1 MTTLKRISALVGLLL
16 CMGSIAH
23 AQTTAT
29 PVITPGS
36 GSYTGS
42 QSVTITD
49 ATSGSTIFYT
59 TDGSTPQTGT
69 PTYLFTGVISGSSAY
84 WGKTCYIGSPQCSG
98 GVGTTAPEGT
108 PTETFGLNTP
118 SASTGTSNAVA
129 HFSFEDPNLG
139 SYTQVLWTSLNG
151 ASTTSGSALYIT
163 ADFWE
168 QSVFAAGKTNLE
180 FDQFLSASGWL
191 YMFGTQCS
199 GANGYVIQYDNET
212 HGWVSTGISC
222 SGMVDGNYHHIVAK
236 YHRDPNTSTACSG
249 APCEYW
255 DSIQIDSTVYTINA
269 TLPATSTTWGEILAS
284 QFQVDGD
291 PTSASSGTPALYD
304 LYIDTDTLSASTTPT
319 TSPIYSAPL
328 TITPPATVTAIAT
341 ASGYSASLAA
351 SATYTTAS
359 TVAATPTFSPPT
371 GIFSG
376 AQTVTIS
383 DATAGATMYY
393 TTDGSTPTTSS
404 SVYSTPL
411 SVTATTTVHAI
422 ATASGYSASAL
433 GTALYTIGCGLS
445 PFAAGNID
453 PTQIKASGRLG
464 VSPLF
469 QMAVG
474 GYTLGDLPNYD
485 CNGNLMDSGMLLS
498 SLATKSA
505 TQQGTYTYAA
515 DTGSA
520 NAYAVTLSPAPSIV
534 AGSHVVFKA
543 ANANTGASTLAV
555 NGGTATAITKE
566 GATALASGDIAAGQI
581 VEVVFDGTNFQML
594 ASGASGSGGGFS
606 NPMTAAGDVIVG
618 GTSGTPERLGVGSN
632 GQQLGVVNGAPAWI
646 TPSGGGGAS
655 RGLWSGLMSAT
666 PTISS
671 TGLST
676 HYNESST
683 FSATNASDCILLS
696 DTVAAN
702 SNVLEGLLQ
711 AYPSTAYTLT
721 ILMTVPL
728 PAANYS
734 GSGLVIASSTSGP
747 AMLFDM
753 MNQGGDVVAVYTFS
767 SPTSETSNLY
777 FSNNYVMG
785 GQAFVWLRLKDDGTN
800 ITFYISY
807 DGHFWPQIYTVAK
820 SSSYLGS
827 AGFNYIGF
835 VLSPQLAAVQSCLV
849 SWAISYP

>member
-180 FDQFLSASGWL
+180 FDQFLSTSGWL

-255 DSIQIDSTVYTINA
+255 DSIQIDSTVYTLNA

-319 TSPIYSAPL
+319 TSPVYSAPL

-351 SATYTTAS
+351 SATYSTAS
-359 TVAATPTFSPPT
+359 TVAATPTFSPAT

-383 DATAGATMYY
+383 DATAGATLYY

-404 SVYSTPL
+404 SVYTTPL
-411 SVTATTTVHAI
+411 SVPATTTVHAI

-534 AGSHVVFKA
+534 AGSHVLFKA

-555 NGGTATAITKE
+555 NGGTATAITKQ
-566 GATALASGDIAAGQI
+566 GATALASGDIASGQI

-594 ASGASGSGGGFS
+594 APGASGSGGGFS
-606 NPMTAAGDVIVG
+606 NPMTTPGDVIVG

-646 TPSGGGGAS
+646 TPSGGGGGNP
-655 RGLWSGLMSAT
+655 GLFSGLIGSSV
-666 PTISS
+666 PTQSS
-671 TGLST
+671 TGMTTAFNQRAS
-676 HYNESST
+676 
-683 FSATNASDCILLS
+683 FSAADSAVGISMIDTSADASENVEGVTN
-696 DTVAAN
+696 V
-702 SNVLEGLLQ
+702 
-711 AYPSTAYTLT
+711 YPSVPYTLSV
-721 ILMTVPL
+721 LVSL
-728 PAANYS
+728 PASASNYNLVGIIAATSSS
-734 GSGLVIASSTSGP
+734 GNITFFGMRWAYEWQWTVLAYNSYNSYNSDPFPWTGIFYGP
-747 AMLFDM
+747 
-753 MNQGGDVVAVYTFS
+753 YI
-767 SPTSETSNLY
+767 
-777 FSNNYVMG
+777 
-785 GQAFVWLRLKDDGTN
+785 WLRLKDDGT
-800 ITFYISY
+800 YIYFSTSA
-807 DGHFWPQIYTVAK
+807 DGVFWQQQYTVSKASSFLGSSGYNLLGVAIDPATGVIGSSVMGYIYTT
-820 SSSYLGS
+820 
-827 AGFNYIGF
+827 
-835 VLSPQLAAVQSCLV
+835 P
-849 SWAISYP
+849 

>member
-23 AQTTAT
+23 GQTTAT

-180 FDQFLSASGWL
+180 FDQFLSTSGWL

-255 DSIQIDSTVYTINA
+255 DSIQIDSTVYTLNA

-319 TSPIYSAPL
+319 TSPVYSAPL

-351 SATYTTAS
+351 SATYSTAS
-359 TVAATPTFSPPT
+359 TVAATPTFSPAT

-376 AQTVTIS
+376 AQTVLVVGVVL
-383 DATAGATMYY
+383 A
-393 TTDGSTPTTSS
+393 
-404 SVYSTPL
+404 L
-411 SVTATTTVHAI
+411 SV
-422 ATASGYSASAL
+422 S
-433 GTALYTIGCGLS
+433 
-445 PFAAGNID
+445 
-453 PTQIKASGRLG
+453 
-464 VSPLF
+464 VS
-469 QMAVG
+469 M
-474 GYTLGDLPNYD
+474 
-485 CNGNLMDSGMLLS
+485 
-498 SLATKSA
+498 
-505 TQQGTYTYAA
+505 
-515 DTGSA
+515 
-520 NAYAVTLSPAPSIV
+520 
-534 AGSHVVFKA
+534 
-543 ANANTGASTLAV
+543 
-555 NGGTATAITKE
+555 
-566 GATALASGDIAAGQI
+566 
-581 VEVVFDGTNFQML
+581 
-594 ASGASGSGGGFS
+594 
-606 NPMTAAGDVIVG
+606 
-618 GTSGTPERLGVGSN
+618 
-632 GQQLGVVNGAPAWI
+632 
-646 TPSGGGGAS
+646 
-655 RGLWSGLMSAT
+655 
-666 PTISS
+666 
-671 TGLST
+671 
-676 HYNESST
+676 
-683 FSATNASDCILLS
+683 
-696 DTVAAN
+696 
-702 SNVLEGLLQ
+702 
-711 AYPSTAYTLT
+711 
-721 ILMTVPL
+721 
-728 PAANYS
+728 
-734 GSGLVIASSTSGP
+734 
-747 AMLFDM
+747 
-753 MNQGGDVVAVYTFS
+753 
-767 SPTSETSNLY
+767 
-777 FSNNYVMG
+777 
-785 GQAFVWLRLKDDGTN
+785 
-800 ITFYISY
+800 
-807 DGHFWPQIYTVAK
+807 
-820 SSSYLGS
+820 
-827 AGFNYIGF
+827 
-835 VLSPQLAAVQSCLV
+835 
-849 SWAISYP
+849 